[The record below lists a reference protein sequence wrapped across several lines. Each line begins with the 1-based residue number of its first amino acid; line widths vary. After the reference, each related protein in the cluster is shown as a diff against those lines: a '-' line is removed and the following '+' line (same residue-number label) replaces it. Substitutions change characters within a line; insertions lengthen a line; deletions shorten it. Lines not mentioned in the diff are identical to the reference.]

1 MSPIYRS
8 ALTLT
13 PVQIPLDSVYYP
25 TWAATVYLPPNTAF
39 QYKFI
44 RKETDGSVSIFSPF
58 FYILQDILMLCG
70 QIVWESDPNRQDTT
84 PASGTQPIVTTWR

>member
-13 PVQIPLDSVYYP
+13 PVQIPLDAVYYP

-44 RKETDGSVSIFSPF
+44 RKEKDGSVSF
-58 FYILQDILMLCG
+58 FPYALLQDGVLMLYE

-84 PASGTQPIVTTWR
+84 PASGTQPIVSNWR